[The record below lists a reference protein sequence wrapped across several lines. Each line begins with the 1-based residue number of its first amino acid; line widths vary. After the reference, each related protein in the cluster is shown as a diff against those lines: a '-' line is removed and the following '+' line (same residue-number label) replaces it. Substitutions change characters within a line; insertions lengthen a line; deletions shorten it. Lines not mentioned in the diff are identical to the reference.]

1 MDQNSGQF
9 AANMA
14 GQMWD
19 DQAKVLEDMVRKR
32 GNSVTELSADEAVRW
47 RKATEPVTEAWI
59 RQVKGKGLD
68 GGKLIESARALI
80 AKHEKT
86 ST

>member
-1 MDQNSGQF
+1 
-9 AANMA
+9 
-14 GQMWD
+14 
-19 DQAKVLEDMVRKR
+19 VRKR

-59 RQVKGKGLD
+59 RQVKDKGLD
-68 GGKLIESARALI
+68 GGKLIENARALI
-80 AKHEKT
+80 AKHEKA